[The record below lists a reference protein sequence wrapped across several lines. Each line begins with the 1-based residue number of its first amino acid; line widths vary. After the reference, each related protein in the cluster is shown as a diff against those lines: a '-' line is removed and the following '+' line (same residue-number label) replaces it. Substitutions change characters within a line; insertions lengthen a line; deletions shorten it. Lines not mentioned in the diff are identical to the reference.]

1 MLIPASVCA
10 LLAVCLSNSLL
21 AQTSSQASQNSGAAA
36 SPQSASQR
44 LLEPSIEDL
53 ARADRQS
60 LTLALPQNNSPATK
74 LSLYGFEFDGNPV
87 TTDKLHLKQLAP
99 GVFEITSI
107 AYTVGEWRVR
117 VRDSGDYYG
126 LGERFDTLNHAHTIV
141 HNISQDNPGAKGSSA
156 YKPVPFFMST
166 TGYGL
171 WIDTTGDATFD
182 MNAVSSSD
190 IILDADAERL
200 RIVLF
205 TGPEF
210 PKILDGFTALASG
223 PGQARSVLPPYWAF
237 APWLGRDYHQS
248 EAQVLQDVDKARELG
263 LPASVIVIDSPWET
277 GYNSYLFNPKQFA
290 DAPGMVKHIHSEG
303 YKLVLWHTPWINNRS
318 DPPHEEG
325 FAGKIDVESSN
336 YAEAASAGYFVKS
349 PDGRPYVGRWWK
361 GTGSLIDFTNQHAKQ
376 WWQDQLRQAIRAGAD
391 GFKDDDAEGNFIGEV
406 KFADESD
413 PRTMRNRYAVLY
425 NNAVEEL
432 IQKDLKGNGVLLIR
446 SVTAGANG
454 LGFLWGG
461 DNEGS
466 FSPENGL
473 PSVVTAGINAGL
485 SGMPL
490 WTADLGGYLTPADPK
505 LFMRWTEFEA
515 FLPTMEINSS
525 TNQLP
530 WDHGDEALAVYK
542 KFSTLHMSLFP
553 YRYAAAQQAA
563 KTGMPI
569 IRALVL
575 DSQYDKQARLARYE
589 YLFGPDLLVAP
600 IVDEGTQRA
609 VYLPQ
614 GEWID
619 YWTGAAAAGGK
630 TIVTEAPLDS
640 IPLYARRGSVL
651 PKLPEDV
658 MTLVP
663 AAESGN
669 TALKT
674 MDDRRVYELIGT
686 AGADAKTTVD
696 FEGRSLVRSANTL
709 KISGGTAAHV
719 IVRWR
724 LQDIHSATVD
734 GSPATVQ
741 TNSTGPFIEFN
752 LDQRSTVTWQ

>member
-1 MLIPASVCA
+1 MIA
-10 LLAVCLSNSLL
+10 LTLSFCL
-21 AQTSSQASQNSGAAA
+21 AQCISQAQQGSDITAPSQPSTPRPA
-36 SPQSASQR
+36 
-44 LLEPSIEDL
+44 EPLVDGL
-53 ARADRQS
+53 VRADKQS
-60 LTLALPQNNSPATK
+60 LALTLPQKSGPATK
-74 LSLYGFEFDGNPV
+74 LALYDFEFDGAQV
-87 TTDKLHLKQLAP
+87 TTDKLHLKQLSP
-99 GVFEITSI
+99 GVLEITSI
-107 AYTVGEWRVR
+107 AYTVGEWRIR
-117 VRDSGDYYG
+117 VRDNADYYG

-141 HNISQDNPGAKGSSA
+141 RNISQDNPGTKGSST
-156 YKPVPFFMST
+156 YKPIPFFMST

-171 WIDTTGDATFD
+171 WFDTTGDATFD
-182 MNAVSSSD
+182 MNAGSKTD
-190 IILDADAERL
+190 IVIDADAEKL
-200 RIVLF
+200 RVVLF

-210 PKILDGFTALASG
+210 PKILDGFTALAG
-223 PGQARSVLPPYWAF
+223 RSILPPYWAF
-237 APWLGRDYHQS
+237 APWLGRDYHQN
-248 EAQVLQDVDKARELG
+248 EAQVRQDVDKARELG
-263 LPASVIVIDSPWET
+263 LPASVIVINSPWAT
-277 GYNSYLFNPKQFA
+277 GYNSYLFNLKQFA
-290 DAPGMVKHIHSEG
+290 DAPGMVKHLHDQG
-303 YKLVLWHTPWINNRS
+303 YKVVLWHTPWINNKS

-325 FAGKIDVESSN
+325 LTGKIDVESSN

-349 PDGRPYVGRWWK
+349 PDGKPYLGQWWK
-361 GTGSLIDFTNQHAKQ
+361 GMGSLIDFTNQHAKL
-376 WWQDQLRQAIRAGAD
+376 WWQDQVRQAIRAGAD
-391 GFKDDDAEGNFIGEV
+391 GFKDDDAEGNFIGDV

-432 IQKDLKGNGVLLIR
+432 IQKDLKGNGVLFIR

-461 DNEGS
+461 DNEGN

-473 PSVVTAGINAGL
+473 ASVVTAGINAGL

-525 TNQLP
+525 SNQLP
-530 WDHGDEALAVYK
+530 WDHGDEALAVYR

-575 DSQYDKQARLARYE
+575 EHQDDKQARLARYE
-589 YLFGPDLLVAP
+589 YMLGPDLLVAP
-600 IVDEGTQRA
+600 IVDEGTQRV

-614 GEWID
+614 GEWVD
-619 YWTGAAAAGGK
+619 YWTGTSITGSK
-630 TIVTEAPLDS
+630 TIIADAAVDS
-640 IPLYARRGSVL
+640 IPLYARQGSVI

-663 AAESGN
+663 ASESGN
-669 TALKT
+669 KTLKT
-674 MDDRRVYELIGT
+674 MDDRRVYELIGSALATPNTT
-686 AGADAKTTVD
+686 AD
-696 FEGRSLVRSANTL
+696 FEGRILVRSGNTL
-709 KISGGTAAHV
+709 AISGDHAAHV

-724 LQDIHSATVD
+724 LQKLQSVTVD
-734 GSPATVQ
+734 GAPARLQADSSGSYV
-741 TNSTGPFIEFN
+741 EF
-752 LDQRSTVTWQ
+752 DFTKQRLVSWQ